1 MRRIYIAAII
11 IAAALVSSLAAPAAT
26 SIIYY
31 YTDFEELPRVMA
43 LLGGWCEQYN
53 GAVTCS
59 DDDTGLGFASYYLYF
74 VDLSYIDRMWINSK
88 VWLPEAP
95 NTSVNYGIALID
107 DAMDKA
113 YIAIID
119 SYTGWVHII
128 SYNVDA
134 PNGWQDISLY
144 LTGRNAIPNYSP
156 TEQYIISLVYMVT
169 FDAVHMYFQV
179 NDTNNNILAE
189 AWASS
194 YFYDGA
200 FRPSYIGLVVDE
212 GNATFDYLLAAAAPT
227 AFPVTS
233 TVTETITETV
243 TNTETVTATETITST
258 FTTTSTVTNTETVTA
273 TETITSTFTTTS
285 TVTNTETVTA
295 TETIT
300 STFTTTSTVTN
311 TETVTATE
319 TITSTFT
326 TTSTVTNT
334 ETVTSAVT
342 TTVPSTVTITETV
355 ASGAPS
361 TETVTSTVTSAVT
374 YAVTSTETV
383 ASTVTSPVYVHLYRT
398 ATETVTT
405 TVAGLPAVPVEYGLA
420 VLVAMLAVIGIAM
433 YILLRRARH

>member
-311 TETVTATE
+311 TETVT
-319 TITSTFT
+319 
-326 TTSTVTNT
+326 
-334 ETVTSAVT
+334 SAVT